1 MLDVEEGVEGALTA
15 YDAILAKGMPAFHP
29 TSDIRLTDYATGYF
43 AVQGVAEDIP
53 LDGQQQVGFYCADLT
68 LNVYTDGNSKIISL
82 RNVMPTEL
90 VRQNVTLP
98 VIYDDALSASAVLSD
113 ATDFDM
119 YLAFLDGKTTTTL
132 TGEWTDNVRCSG
144 PLNLS

>member
-1 MLDVEEGVEGALTA
+1 
-15 YDAILAKGMPAFHP
+15 
-29 TSDIRLTDYATGYF
+29 
-43 AVQGVAEDIP
+43 
-53 LDGQQQVGFYCADLT
+53 
-68 LNVYTDGNSKIISL
+68 
-82 RNVMPTEL
+82 MPTEL

-132 TGEWTDNVRCSG
+132 TFEWTYNVRCSV
-144 PLNLS
+144 PLNLSGLDEQTVSVDITFTNDSGIVTGELADQMQSIEQ